1 MDRRVGGIDASRFC
15 LGTIGFSYQD
25 WAGVFYPERVRT
37 ERRLSWYAERF
48 GTVELDTTFYGMPT
62 VERVKKWAGVVP
74 EGFRFSLKMFRE
86 VTHEGVVGSP
96 ASIGLAREFVEVVR
110 RFEGK
115 LGAVL
120 IQFPPSFTAVRR
132 EDLLRLLDALPALGS
147 DASAGEVRYAVE
159 LRHDSWW
166 SEVTVAQLRERG
178 IAWVGLDQPTV
189 AVAGLSPDDERQGG
203 NLHAPRPVIVTSDFL
218 YMRWCGNHGQIP
230 TNDRELVDPTPRLR
244 WWVQRLEPVMSGGV
258 VGEVLGYFGNSYSGH
273 APLACRRMMGLLG
286 MAVPE
291 AEVEQQ
297 GGLFG

>member
-1 MDRRVGGIDASRFC
+1 MDASKFC

-25 WAGVFYPERVRT
+25 WAGVFYPERVRA
-37 ERRLSWYAERF
+37 ERRLPWYAERF

-62 VERVKKWAGVVP
+62 VELVRGWAAKVP
-74 EGFRFSLKMFRE
+74 EGFRFSVKMLRG

-96 ASIGLAREFVEVVR
+96 ASIGLARHFVEVVR
-110 RFEGK
+110 RFEAK

-120 IQFPPSFTAVRR
+120 IQFPPNFTAVRR
-132 EDLLRLLDALPALGS
+132 DDLLRLLDALPALGR
-147 DASAGEVRYAVE
+147 DGEAGAIRYAVE

-166 SEVTVAQLRERG
+166 SEVTVGQLRERG

-189 AVAGLSPDDERQGG
+189 AVAGVSPDDERQGG
-203 NLHAPRPVIVTSDFL
+203 AVRAPRAVIVTSDFL

-230 TNDRELVDPTPRLR
+230 TNDREIVDPTPRLR
-244 WWVQRLEPVMSGGV
+244 WWLQRLEPVISGGA

-273 APLACRRMMGLLG
+273 APKACRRMMGLLG
-286 MAVPE
+286 AEPPLP
-291 AEVEQQ
+291 EVETQ